1 MGSLAKAADPIAIVK
16 YIDFWFSEEGNRL
29 FNFGIEGESYNMV
42 DGKPI
47 FTDEVLES
55 GSVAEHLV
63 EVYGAQVGV
72 SPQDY
77 EYEIQWTN
85 EDALAGIMEYTENDY
100 FTKSKLPLMPFTVEE
115 KKEVDK
121 LLPDISTFV
130 FETTE
135 KWMIGSE
142 DVEAD
147 FDKYIQKLEDFG
159 MDRVLELYQSAY
171 DRYQEG

>member
-1 MGSLAKAADPIAIVK
+1 MDWGVGSLRKSSGSDRNCE

-115 KKEVDK
+115 KKKESTNFCRTFP
-121 LLPDISTFV
+121 LLYLKHLLRS
-130 FETTE
+130 
-135 KWMIGSE
+135 G
-142 DVEAD
+142 
-147 FDKYIQKLEDFG
+147 
-159 MDRVLELYQSAY
+159 
-171 DRYQEG
+171 